1 MFKTPSFQC
10 FCSSVSHLEG
20 VHICINAFFFSTDV
34 NIHASIFIFLTFS
47 TVLRSLGRF
56 SDLIVLRVKTQSGL
70 NFLKKNRLRFNAIDH
85 IKENMEINLMEKCM
99 AIIERSSLE

>member
-1 MFKTPSFQC
+1 MYQC
-10 FCSSVSHLEG
+10 
-20 VHICINAFFFSTDV
+20 FFFSTDV